1 MRIFDSVFDLVGNT
15 PMIKMDNIFCKC
27 ECLNPTGSVKDRVI
41 KAILREFLDSGQLE
55 RGMNVVMA
63 SSGLSA
69 LSLAALGASVGVN
82 VIITATDNIDETL
95 KTKIASYG
103 AEIILIPAEKGMKS
117 AIQVAENTSFG
128 RHNTVYINH
137 FEDEIGIA
145 VHRDYTAVEI
155 WQDMGGEVD
164 IFVAGVGTGA
174 TIMGVSDLL
183 RRKNKNIQ
191 IIAVEPEESAVL
203 SGKAPGKHG
212 IPGLG
217 AGFIP
222 PLYKTGTA
230 DRIFTVPSQKA
241 LKISQIMKK
250 TFGIPLSV
258 SSGAIFCAAK
268 EIAADK
274 KSSGQK
280 IVALLPG

>member
-1 MRIFDSVFDLVGNT
+1 MRIFDGIFDLVGNT

-27 ECLNPTGSVKDRVI
+27 ECFNPTGSVKDRVI
-41 KAILREFLDSGQLE
+41 KAILSEFLDSGQLE

-69 LSLAALGASVGVN
+69 LSLAALGVSMGVN
-82 VIITATDNIDETL
+82 VIITATDNIDEYL
-95 KTKIASYG
+95 KSKIASYG

-117 AIQVAENTSFG
+117 ALQIAENTSFG
-128 RHNTVYINH
+128 RHNTVLLNH

-155 WQDMGGEVD
+155 WADTDGEVD
-164 IFVAGVGTGA
+164 VFVAGVGTGA
-174 TIMGVSDLL
+174 SIMGVSDLL
-183 RRKNKNIQ
+183 RRKNKNLQ
-191 IIAVEPEESAVL
+191 VVAVEPEESAVL
-203 SGKAPGKHG
+203 SGKPPGKHG

-222 PLYKTGTA
+222 PLYKA
-230 DRIFTVPSQKA
+230 SAANKVLTVSSEKA
-241 LKISQIMKK
+241 LKTSVYMKK
-250 TFGIPLSV
+250 RFGIPFSI
-258 SSGAIFCAAK
+258 SSGAVFCAAK

-280 IVALLPG
+280 IVALLPA